1 MVLYDLHRVWDDVP
15 FYGKAI
21 AGFFI
26 CVQIGA
32 VLTWLSYMR
41 KEVMKQQKNKFE

>member
-21 AGFFI
+21 AATAVGLHILIIFTWVTKMRRE
-26 CVQIGA
+26 VQ
-32 VLTWLSYMR
+32 
-41 KEVMKQQKNKFE
+41 KHKND